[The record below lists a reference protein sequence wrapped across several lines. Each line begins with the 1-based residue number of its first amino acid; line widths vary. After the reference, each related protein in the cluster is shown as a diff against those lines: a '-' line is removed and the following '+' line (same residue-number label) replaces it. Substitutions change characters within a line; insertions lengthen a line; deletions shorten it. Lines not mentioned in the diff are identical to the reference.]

1 MLIVTVLVIAL
12 VLRALILHAQVSRI
26 ALIRCE
32 MNGAL
37 SYEVRRRVCMEAIP
51 SHVSEYPVPREVRV
65 RVIRLVGVVLWRN
78 EVSIALPAE
87 ACGQLG
93 DISAQDYDGRFPPWL
108 QLGRDGRRVQA
119 HA

>member
-12 VLRALILHAQVSRI
+12 VLRALILYVQVSRTT
-26 ALIRCE
+26 LVRCE
-32 MNGAL
+32 INGAL
-37 SYEVRRRVCMEAIP
+37 SYKVRRRVCMEVIP

-65 RVIRLVGVVLWRN
+65 RVIRFFGVVLWRN

-87 ACGQLG
+87 ACGHLG
-93 DISAQDYDGRFPPWL
+93 DISAQEYDGCFPPWL